1 MKKNKSKKITK
12 KRNNKTRQN
21 KTTNLI
27 YFYMEGCG
35 YCDEFTKNLWP
46 KVKKLKKVK
55 TYKVNGPQ
63 HKILTDK
70 FNIESYPTLIKL
82 DKDGWK
88 TFQGKR
94 TLVNIK
100 KFLN

>member
-1 MKKNKSKKITK
+1 
-12 KRNNKTRQN
+12 
-21 KTTNLI
+21 
-27 YFYMEGCG
+27 MEGCG
-35 YCDEFTKNLWP
+35 YCKDFTKELWP
-46 KVKKLKKVK
+46 KVKKLKNVK

-70 FNIESYPTLIKL
+70 FNIVSYPTLIKI
-82 DKDGWK
+82 DKNRWK
-88 TFQGKR
+88 TFQDKR